1 MTSDKRMSKQ
11 EIFAREIEPYI
22 PDVFNRAMQYTR
34 NEADASDLTQVTMLN
49 AFNGLATF
57 KEGTN
62 ARAWVLKICYNA
74 FVNNYRKGKRLPNQV
89 DLEERTI
96 TPDDDDWITMD
107 GDLFDNLMSDE
118 VEQALS
124 RLNPEERLLLSMVI
138 LDEYKYKEIAE
149 EMGMELNTVRTRLFR
164 AKNKLKALLKE
175 YGKEQGYRD
184 KR

>member
-1 MTSDKRMSKQ
+1 MTSDKRMSRH
-11 EIFAREIEPYI
+11 EIFAKEIEPYI
-22 PDVFNRAMQYTR
+22 TDVFNRAMQYTR

-74 FVNNYRKGKRLPNQV
+74 FVNNYRKSKRRPNQV

-96 TPDDDDWITMD
+96 TRDDDDWVTMD
-107 GDLFDNLMSDE
+107 DILFDNIMSDE
-118 VEQALS
+118 VEKALS
-124 RLNPEERLLLSMVI
+124 QLNPEERLLLSMVI
-138 LDEYKYKEIAE
+138 IEDYKYKEISE
-149 EMGMELNTVRTRLFR
+149 ELDIELNTVRTRLFR